1 MSDMNISLYDVKTYK
16 TVNIPEIGVFK
27 VRELGS
33 GEGLDLSAKQRRLS
47 KIITELRST
56 DFTKYDLTDKEQEKE
71 FNELSKHVDA
81 LADELAEIKRYEF
94 ETYKRCFT
102 DNKKGKLVDE
112 LMSILTEEERGAL
125 FDQIF
130 HVKPV
135 TVETAETVEASTED
149 AEDVKDV

>member
-1 MSDMNISLYDVKTYK
+1 MSDVNISLYKVKTYK

-33 GEGLDLSAKQRRLS
+33 GEALDLSAKQRRLS

-102 DNKKGKLVDE
+102 DDKKGKLVDE

-130 HVKPV
+130 RVKPV
-135 TVETAETVEASTED
+135 TVENLELISSTPIEGD
-149 AEDVKDV
+149 DDV